1 MSDVARSVPLPR
13 PEQRDDSLRFTAQYL
28 PCFRSTP
35 QLRQETTALRD
46 FGPAY
51 DGLGSEATE
60 QMLHNDR

>member
-1 MSDVARSVPLPR
+1 MLPGPFRCRAPSSVMN
-13 PEQRDDSLRFTAQYL
+13 SLRFTAQYL